1 MRAPRW
7 HPYPQLS
14 LHFFV
19 SSFNGRGNLLGKILA
34 PLGFTDE
41 GTEVE
46 RSKPLAW
53 GYIASERQ
61 S

>member
-1 MRAPRW
+1 MRWEP
-7 HPYPQLS
+7 PYGPHTHNS
-14 LHFFV
+14 LYV
-19 SSFNGRGNLLGKILA
+19 TSLKDQGNLLGRMLA

-53 GYIASERQ
+53 GYTVSERQ